1 MNRRGVRECTNECC
15 AWGWSHTLAC
25 GCIYR
30 VWLRHTVNIMRI
42 IPTAE
47 AGGYLK
53 DCGSATAEGHILISE
68 CINFVLEKYL
78 KTILIRCA
86 VIRITAH
93 LINKN
98 KLIKPIFTLHAICIL
113 DKGCN
118 IGRPRLRIRGHVS
131 MRGRH
136 HDD

>member
-1 MNRRGVRECTNECC
+1 
-15 AWGWSHTLAC
+15 
-25 GCIYR
+25 
-30 VWLRHTVNIMRI
+30 MRI
-42 IPTAE
+42 IPTEE

-53 DCGSATAEGHILISE
+53 DCGSATAEEHILISE

-78 KTILIRCA
+78 KTLLIRCA
-86 VIRITAH
+86 VILIAAH

-98 KLIKPIFTLHAICIL
+98 KLIRPIFTLHAICIL

-118 IGRPRLRIRGHVS
+118 ICRLRLRIRGHVS